1 MWQSES
7 AASFTVLVSF
17 LLFWPHSSKF
27 LFSLVISTRVHT
39 RVLHCDEHQSQISNV
54 RLNCSLPAK
63 HKPLE
68 DVPHSQGVTQSYT
81 FPGGHNYFLFHQL
94 VHHCFVCNFCGKNG
108 KMKLALWV
116 HWLPRW
122 NTEII
127 NKKSEHWTSL
137 NSGLQW
143 KWGGA
148 GGCLGLFKCV
158 LVIISTSGVGCIYIH
173 YRNPEGRRVHLD
185 EHVYGTR
192 AIFPDGNTGPSTVN
206 SQAVIFHTSYQN
218 HWLFQTVW
226 IHWWIK
232 QYIYRVLLSSVK
244 FISIYFQ
251 VVVHEGVK
259 ILKCTAYIMSC
270 STHAVFLYP
279 ALI

>member
-108 KMKLALWV
+108 KMKLA
-116 HWLPRW
+116 
-122 NTEII
+122 
-127 NKKSEHWTSL
+127 
-137 NSGLQW
+137 
-143 KWGGA
+143 
-148 GGCLGLFKCV
+148 
-158 LVIISTSGVGCIYIH
+158 ISTSGVGCIYIH

-226 IHWWIK
+226 IHRWIK

-251 VVVHEGVK
+251 VFVHEGVK